1 MVYDI
6 IWKKYEGEFFVEE
19 NEARIV
25 DEGKKSYITGI
36 IGGLVGGFIATIPWV
51 LMYVYGNMILAVLSI
66 IIAIGVL
73 KGYQLFKGKVNKS
86 LPVIIVVI
94 SVLAITVSTFV
105 IIPMLLL
112 SQEGITANFD
122 NLQTL
127 YEYDEFMGA
136 LVKDYIVSLIFTALG
151 ISGVVANVKKQIDE
165 GETKN
170 IKATIADDAPNTNN
184 LINNKNQENIAMI
197 KDAFVKL
204 NAMDKSTAV
213 DKEEIL
219 SQIDNPNANAIFRG
233 LVTQQ
238 IIVKHHKK
246 YYFSEK
252 NEKSLGRRF
261 IKLYAKIM
269 LWIIVVVFIFVAIA
283 IGAN

>member
-1 MVYDI
+1 M
-6 IWKKYEGEFFVEE
+6 EE

-25 DEGKKSYITGI
+25 DEGKRSYLTGI
-36 IGGLVGGFIATIPWV
+36 IGGLIGGFIATIPWV

-86 LPVIIVVI
+86 LPVIIVLI

-112 SQEGITANFD
+112 SKEGLAVDFEK
-122 NLQTL
+122 LQIL
-127 YEYDEFMGA
+127 YEYDEFVSA
-136 LVKDYIVSLIFTALG
+136 LIKDYVISLIFTALG

-170 IKATIADDAPNTNN
+170 IKATINNEDASTTNV
-184 LINNKNQENIAMI
+184 INNKNQENIAMV
-197 KDAFVKL
+197 KEAFVKL
-204 NAMDKSTAV
+204 NAMDKLTAV
-213 DKEEIL
+213 DKEEVL
-219 SQIDNPNANAIFRG
+219 SQIDNPNAEAAFRG

-269 LWIIVVVFIFVAIA
+269 LWVIVVGFIIVAIA

>member
-1 MVYDI
+1 M
-6 IWKKYEGEFFVEE
+6 EE
-19 NEARIV
+19 NEAKIV
-25 DEGKKSYITGI
+25 DDGKKSYLTGI
-36 IGGLVGGFIATIPWV
+36 IGGLIGGFIATIPWI
-51 LMYVYGNMILAVLSI
+51 LMYVYGKMILAVLSI

-86 LPVIIVVI
+86 LPVIIVLI
-94 SVLAITVSTFV
+94 SILAITVSTFV

-112 SQEGITANFD
+112 NKEGITANFD

-170 IKATIADDAPNTNN
+170 IKATINDDGASTTNV
-184 LINNKNQENIAMI
+184 INNKNQENIAMM
-197 KDAFVKL
+197 KEAFVKL
-204 NAMDKSTAV
+204 NAMDKNTAV

-219 SQIDNPNANAIFRG
+219 SQIDNPNAKAIFRG

-238 IIVKHHKK
+238 IIVKYHKK

-269 LWIIVVVFIFVAIA
+269 LWIIVVVFIIVAIA

>member
-112 SQEGITANFD
+112 SKEGITANFY

>member
-1 MVYDI
+1 M
-6 IWKKYEGEFFVEE
+6 EE

-25 DEGKKSYITGI
+25 DESKKSYITGI
-36 IGGLVGGFIATIPWV
+36 IGGLIGGFIATIPWV

-73 KGYQLFKGKVNKS
+73 KGYQLFNGKVNKS
-86 LPVIIVVI
+86 LPVIIVLI

-112 SQEGITANFD
+112 SKEGLSVDFEK
-122 NLQTL
+122 LQIL
-127 YEYDEFMGA
+127 YEYDEFVSA
-136 LVKDYIVSLIFTALG
+136 LIKDYVISLIFTALG

-165 GETKN
+165 GEREN
-170 IKATIADDAPNTNN
+170 IKATIADDGTNTNN
-184 LINNKNQENIAMI
+184 IINNKNQENITI
-197 KDAFVKL
+197 VKEAFVKL
-204 NAMDKSTAV
+204 DAMDKSTAV
-213 DKEEIL
+213 DKEEVL
-219 SQIDNPNANAIFRG
+219 SQIDNPNAKAIFRG

-238 IIVKHHKK
+238 IIVKYHKK

-269 LWIIVVVFIFVAIA
+269 LWIIVVVFIVVAIA

>member
-1 MVYDI
+1 M
-6 IWKKYEGEFFVEE
+6 EE
-19 NEARIV
+19 NETKII
-25 DEGKKSYITGI
+25 DDSKKSYLTGI
-36 IGGLVGGFIATIPWV
+36 IGGLIGGFVATIPWI
-51 LMYVYGNMILAVLSI
+51 LMYVYGKMILAVLSI

-86 LPVIIVVI
+86 LPAIIVLI
-94 SVLAITVSTFV
+94 SILAITVSTFV

-112 SQEGITANFD
+112 AKEGLTADFD

-136 LVKDYIVSLIFTALG
+136 LVKDYIISLIFTVVG

-165 GETKN
+165 GETEN
-170 IKATIADDAPNTNN
+170 IKASINDTVSTNN
-184 LINNKNQENIAMI
+184 VINTKNAENIEMM
-197 KDAFVKL
+197 KNAFVKL
-204 NAMDKSTAV
+204 NAMDKYTAV
-213 DKEEIL
+213 SKEDVL
-219 SQIDNPNANAIFRG
+219 AQIDDPNAKGIFRG

-238 IIVKHHKK
+238 IIVKHKKK

-269 LWIIVVVFIFVAIA
+269 LWIIVVVFIIVAIA